1 MARYRGPVCR
11 LCRRE
16 GAKLFLKGD
25 RCLSPKCAIDKRNFA
40 PGAHGKTRRSRV
52 QGYGLQLREK
62 QKAKRAYGLLER
74 QFRLYFDRAERERA
88 VTGTFLLQ
96 LLERRLDNAVYR
108 LGLAPSRAAARL
120 FVRHGHVEVN
130 GKRVDI
136 PSKIID
142 QGDVIR
148 VCDKTRKK
156 DFFKLVLERAEGR
169 MVPEWLQRE
178 EDDMASG
185 RVVTLPSGEDPQLK
199 IRDQLIVE
207 LYSR

>member
-136 PSKIID
+136 PSNIID

-156 DFFKLVLERAEGR
+156 DFFKLIMERAEGR
-169 MVPEWLQRE
+169 TVPEWLQRE

>member
-96 LLERRLDNAVYR
+96 LLERRLDNTVYR

-136 PSKIID
+136 PSNIID

-156 DFFKLVLERAEGR
+156 DFFKLIMERAEGR
-169 MVPEWLQRE
+169 TVPEWLQRE

>member
-25 RCLSPKCAIDKRNFA
+25 RCLTPKCAIDKRNFA

-142 QGDVIR
+142 QGDLIR

-169 MVPEWLQRE
+169 TVPEWLQRE

>member
-25 RCLSPKCAIDKRNFA
+25 RCLSAKCAIDKRNFA

-74 QFRLYFDRAERERA
+74 QFRLYFKRAERERA

-96 LLERRLDNAVYR
+96 LLERRLDNVVYR
-108 LGLAPSRAAARL
+108 LGFAPSRAAARL

-130 GKRVDI
+130 GSRADI
-136 PSKIID
+136 PSRILTR
-142 QGDVIR
+142 GDVVR
-148 VCDKTRKK
+148 VREKTRKK
-156 DFFKLVLERAEGR
+156 EFFNRVLEAAEGR
-169 MVPEWLQRE
+169 SVPEWLERE
-178 EDDMASG
+178 TEEFAGG
-185 RVVTLPSGEDPQLK
+185 RVLTFPTGEDPQLK
-199 IRDQLIVE
+199 IREQLIVE

>member
-169 MVPEWLQRE
+169 TVPEWLQRE
-178 EDDMASG
+178 DDDVASG

>member
-25 RCLSPKCAIDKRNFA
+25 RCLSAKCAIDKRNFA

-74 QFRLYFDRAERERA
+74 QFRLYFRRAERERA
-88 VTGTFLLQ
+88 VTGAFLLQ
-96 LLERRLDNAVYR
+96 LLERRLDNVVYR
-108 LGLAPSRAAARL
+108 LGFAPSRAAARL

-130 GKRVDI
+130 GSRVDI
-136 PSKIID
+136 PSCILD
-142 QGDVIR
+142 QGDEVR
-148 VCDKTRKK
+148 VRDKTRRK
-156 DFFKLVLERAEGR
+156 DFFGRVLEAAEGR
-169 MVPEWLQRE
+169 TVPEWLERE
-178 EDDMASG
+178 TEDFAGG
-185 RVVTLPSGEDPQLK
+185 RVLTLPSGDDPQLK
-199 IRDQLIVE
+199 IREQLIVE

>member
-96 LLERRLDNAVYR
+96 LLERRLDNTVYR

-169 MVPEWLQRE
+169 TVPEWLQRE

>member
-40 PGAHGKTRRSRV
+40 PGAHGKARRSRV

-96 LLERRLDNAVYR
+96 LLERRLDNVVYR

-136 PSKIID
+136 PSNIID
-142 QGDVIR
+142 EGDVIR
-148 VCDKTRKK
+148 VSDRTRKK
-156 DFFKLVLERAEGR
+156 DFFKQVMESAEGR
-169 MVPEWLQRE
+169 TVPDWLQRE
-178 EDDMASG
+178 TDDMASG

>member
-136 PSKIID
+136 PSNIIH

-156 DFFKLVLERAEGR
+156 DFFKLILERAEGR
-169 MVPEWLQRE
+169 TVPEWLQRE

>member
-74 QFRLYFDRAERERA
+74 QFRLYFERAEKERA

-96 LLERRLDNAVYR
+96 LLERRLDNTVYR
-108 LGLAPSRAAARL
+108 LGLAPSRPAARL

-136 PSKIID
+136 PSCIMN

-156 DFFKLVLERAEGR
+156 DFFKHLMERAEGHT
-169 MVPEWLQRE
+169 VPEWLQRE
-178 EDDMASG
+178 EEDFASG
-185 RVVTLPSGEDPQLK
+185 RVVTLPAGDDPQLK
-199 IRDQLIVE
+199 IREQLIVE

>member
-108 LGLAPSRAAARL
+108 LGLAPSRASARL

-142 QGDVIR
+142 EGDVIR

-156 DFFKLVLERAEGR
+156 DFFKLVMERAEGR
-169 MVPEWLQRE
+169 TVPEWLQRE